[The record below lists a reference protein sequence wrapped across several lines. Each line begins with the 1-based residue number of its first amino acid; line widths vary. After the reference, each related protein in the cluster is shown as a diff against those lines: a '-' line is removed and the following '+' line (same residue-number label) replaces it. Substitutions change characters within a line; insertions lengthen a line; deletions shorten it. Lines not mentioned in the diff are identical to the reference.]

1 MYSTAL
7 NSYTAVEEGTLEPS
21 CSNDKHFPARL
32 PHTGSLLGVFKD
44 ELGSGEGQW
53 KNADANQGIHTCTF
67 VNGDLLGLPWNLM
80 LLNNQSLFC

>member
-44 ELGSGEGQW
+44 EFVSLGSQKLYVVKLKCGTEG
-53 KNADANQGIHTCTF
+53 
-67 VNGDLLGLPWNLM
+67 NGLM
-80 LLNNQSLFC
+80 E